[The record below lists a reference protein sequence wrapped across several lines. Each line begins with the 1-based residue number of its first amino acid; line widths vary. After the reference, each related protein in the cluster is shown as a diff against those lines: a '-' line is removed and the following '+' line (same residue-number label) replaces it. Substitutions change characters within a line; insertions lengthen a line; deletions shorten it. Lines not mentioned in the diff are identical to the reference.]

1 MQKNAKQSA
10 NSARTTAMGTKIAA
24 ASLGSH
30 EILEHFVYL
39 IPLAAPILLIPLVEE
54 LEAAASNEDDAE
66 ASVNN
71 VVELGNKVDVASAPE
86 VEDMGTEELEVEEVN
101 VPDAETCV
109 IDGLSP
115 VLLALPEL

>member
-1 MQKNAKQSA
+1 
-10 NSARTTAMGTKIAA
+10 MGTKIAA

-30 EILEHFVYL
+30 EILEHFEYL

-71 VVELGNKVDVASAPE
+71 VVELGNDVDVTSASGVEE
-86 VEDMGTEELEVEEVN
+86 VGLEEDGLEEVN
-101 VPDAETCV
+101 VPDAAV

-115 VLLALPEL
+115 AVFAVLDR